1 MLIATFRLELDA
13 LALAETFEHHPSL
26 EIEAE
31 RIAAHDIEWTMP
43 CLWAANADFK
53 ALDGTLAND
62 PSVDAIVE
70 TATFDGEKYYQID
83 WSDDVEKRI
92 NAYVDHEGSILSAK
106 ATSDGWQVRFRFVSR
121 DQFDA
126 FRDVLAEEGHSF
138 RLLELVQPDE
148 PRHSVGSLTPT
159 QREALRAARERGYY
173 SVPRDISTR
182 ELAAELDMSHQNL
195 SEVLR
200 RATETLIEATLQ
212 PTTAD

>member
-13 LALAETFEHHPSL
+13 LALAETFERHPAL

-31 RIAAHDIEWTMP
+31 RVAAHDTDWTMP
-43 CLWAANADFK
+43 CLWAANADFE

-62 PSVDAIVE
+62 PTVDSIVE
-70 TATFDGEKYYQID
+70 TARFDDETYYQID
-83 WSDDVEKRI
+83 WSDDVEERI
-92 NAYVDHEGSILSAK
+92 GAYVDHEGSLLSAA
-106 ATSDGWQVRFRFVSR
+106 ATADGWQVRFRFVAR

-126 FRDVLAEEGHSF
+126 FREVLTEEGYSF

-148 PRHSVGSLTPT
+148 PRHSVGALTPT
-159 QREALRAARERGYY
+159 QREALRAAREHGYY
-173 SVPRDISTR
+173 SVPREISTR

-200 RATETLIEATLQ
+200 RATENLVEAALQ
-212 PTTAD
+212 PTTSD